1 MIQELFPTLS
11 EFYACAPGV
20 DSAATFAQLTSSGNS
35 AQKQIENII
44 TPAVYALV
52 APTGAD
58 QTLRHHLQMAV
69 ANLTMAKE
77 SVFDTMR
84 KRKAGIDVYKHEQEA
99 IRRAYYDN
107 YYNAMDSLLQSLTE
121 KNIAQ
126 WLASP
131 YCLAIAKLKIK
142 TTDAFDTIYPIDGSY
157 LFFYRS
163 IPFQKEIILT
173 ILSDYY
179 TTVEALTDAD
189 KKASL
194 LAKLD
199 HALAKMTVA
208 KALTRFDPM
217 ELPLT
222 IRNLVED
229 TTAARQS
236 SNEQSRIIEMA
247 AELLRE
253 GNDLV
258 SSVEISVMEST
269 VTDVESQI
277 NYNLPEDKI
286 YVIS

>member
-44 TPAVYALV
+44 TPAVYALI
-52 APTGAD
+52 APTGANAD
-58 QTLRHHLQMAV
+58 LRHHLQMAV

-107 YYNAMDSLLQSLTE
+107 YYNAMDSLIFTLDVLA
-121 KNIAQ
+121 IPA
-126 WLASP
+126 WIASP
-131 YCLAIAKLKIK
+131 YYLSLSKLRIK
-142 TTDAFDTIYPIDGSY
+142 GADTFDSIYPIDGSF

-173 ILSDYY
+173 ILADYY

-236 SNEQSRIIEMA
+236 SSEQSRIIEMA

>member
-44 TPAVYALV
+44 TPCRLCVGSSHRRRSDL
-52 APTGAD
+52 APLPTDGSR
-58 QTLRHHLQMAV
+58 QPNHGQ
-69 ANLTMAKE
+69 

-84 KRKAGIDVYKHEQEA
+84 KRKAGIDVYKHEQES

-121 KNIAQ
+121 KNIAL
-126 WLASP
+126 WLAAP

-189 KKASL
+189 KKDSL

-217 ELPLT
+217 ELPPSRSAT
-222 IRNLVED
+222 SWKTRPPHVNRPANRAGSSRWRPNCFARVTTLVFHP
-229 TTAARQS
+229 S
-236 SNEQSRIIEMA
+236 KSPSW
-247 AELLRE
+247 
-253 GNDLV
+253 
-258 SSVEISVMEST
+258 S
-269 VTDVESQI
+269 
-277 NYNLPEDKI
+277 PP
-286 YVIS
+286 